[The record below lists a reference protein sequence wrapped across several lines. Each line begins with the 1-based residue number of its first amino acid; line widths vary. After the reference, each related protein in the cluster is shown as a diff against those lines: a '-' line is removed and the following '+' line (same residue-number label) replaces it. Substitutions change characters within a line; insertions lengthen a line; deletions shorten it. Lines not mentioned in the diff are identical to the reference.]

1 MRETISALLLAWY
14 DQNARTLPWRG
25 IHDPYRTWV
34 SETML
39 QQTRVETVRGYYE
52 RFLARFPDVAALAAA
67 DEADVLKLW
76 EGLGYYSRA
85 RNLHQA
91 ARQVV
96 RDFGGEMP
104 REVAQLRQLKGIG
117 AYTAGAIASIAFD
130 QRVPAV
136 DGNVIRVASR
146 VMGIRENVGIPS
158 VRRELEEKVD
168 SLVPAA
174 RPGDFNQA
182 LMDLGAAVCVPGTPN
197 CDVCPLRAHCD
208 AYDAGDAEDL
218 PVLPQKNPPKPFD
231 WDVLLIFSGEK
242 VLMRQRTETM
252 LHGLWV
258 FPMLPGHTDNPSD
271 FGAQMHMNLR
281 NVRPAGD
288 AKHVFTHQIWR
299 MKLYQ
304 MDAPDAD
311 APKGYRFVTL
321 NEMNALTIPTAMKA
335 AGKVARARLK
345 ENSEFGMRNVPA
357 FIQLKNMYSNII
369 AFSCLI
375 NCHILAI
382 TS

>member
-52 RFLARFPDVAALAAA
+52 RFLSRFPDVAALAAA

-91 ARQVV
+91 ARQVM

-130 QRVPAV
+130 ERVPAV

-182 LMDLGAAVCVPGTPN
+182 LMDLGSAICVPGTPN

-258 FPMLPGHTDNPSD
+258 FPMLPGHTDNPAD

-321 NEMNALTIPTAMKA
+321 DEMNALTIPTAMKA
-335 AGKVARARLK
+335 AGKVARARLE
-345 ENSEFGMRNVPA
+345 ENPKFGMRNA
-357 FIQLKNMYSNII
+357 E
-369 AFSCLI
+369 
-375 NCHILAI
+375 
-382 TS
+382 

>member
-52 RFLARFPDVAALAAA
+52 RFLSRFPDVAALAAA

-91 ARQVV
+91 ARQVM

-130 QRVPAV
+130 ARVPAV

-197 CDVCPLRAHCD
+197 CDICPLRAHCD

-231 WDVLLIFSGEK
+231 WDVLLIF
-242 VLMRQRTETM
+242 
-252 LHGLWV
+252 
-258 FPMLPGHTDNPSD
+258 
-271 FGAQMHMNLR
+271 
-281 NVRPAGD
+281 PAR
-288 AKHVFTHQIWR
+288 K
-299 MKLYQ
+299 
-304 MDAPDAD
+304 
-311 APKGYRFVTL
+311 
-321 NEMNALTIPTAMKA
+321 
-335 AGKVARARLK
+335 
-345 ENSEFGMRNVPA
+345 S
-357 FIQLKNMYSNII
+357 
-369 AFSCLI
+369 
-375 NCHILAI
+375 
-382 TS
+382 

>member
-136 DGNVIRVASR
+136 DGQRHPR
-146 VMGIRENVGIPS
+146 RQPGDGHPRERGHS
-158 VRRELEEKVD
+158 VR
-168 SLVPAA
+168 SA
-174 RPGDFNQA
+174 RTGGKGGFACAGGASGRFQSGADG
-182 LMDLGAAVCVPGTPN
+182 LGG
-197 CDVCPLRAHCD
+197 
-208 AYDAGDAEDL
+208 G
-218 PVLPQKNPPKPFD
+218 
-231 WDVLLIFSGEK
+231 S
-242 VLMRQRTETM
+242 
-252 LHGLWV
+252 
-258 FPMLPGHTDNPSD
+258 
-271 FGAQMHMNLR
+271 
-281 NVRPAGD
+281 VRPRH
-288 AKHVFTHQIWR
+288 AKLQTFAR
-299 MKLYQ
+299 S
-304 MDAPDAD
+304 
-311 APKGYRFVTL
+311 GR
-321 NEMNALTIPTAMKA
+321 TATRTT
-335 AGKVARARLK
+335 RATRRICPCCRRRIRR
-345 ENSEFGMRNVPA
+345 SRSIGT
-357 FIQLKNMYSNII
+357 
-369 AFSCLI
+369 C
-375 NCHILAI
+375 C
-382 TS
+382 

>member
-67 DEADVLKLW
+67 DEADVLK
-76 EGLGYYSRA
+76 
-85 RNLHQA
+85 
-91 ARQVV
+91 QVV
-96 RDFGGEMP
+96 HDFGGEMP

-182 LMDLGAAVCVPGTPN
+182 LMDLGSAICVPGTPN

-258 FPMLPGHTDNPSD
+258 FPMLPGHTDNPAD

-321 NEMNALTIPTAMKA
+321 DEMNALTIPTAMKA
-335 AGKVARARLK
+335 AGKVARARLE
-345 ENSEFGMRNVPA
+345 ENPKFGMRNA
-357 FIQLKNMYSNII
+357 E
-369 AFSCLI
+369 
-375 NCHILAI
+375 
-382 TS
+382 

>member
-96 RDFGGEMP
+96 CDFGGEMP

-117 AYTAGAIASIAFD
+117 AYTAGAIASIAFG

-136 DGNVIRVASR
+136 DGNVLRVFARLDNSSADITKPAAKREFTAR
-146 VMGIRENVGIPS
+146 V
-158 VRRELEEKVD
+158 LEEMPKE
-168 SLVPAA
+168 
-174 RPGDFNQA
+174 RPGPYNEA
-182 LMDLGAAVCVPGTPN
+182 LMELGALVCLPN
-197 CDVCPLRAHCD
+197 GAPKCEVCPLAAQCKGRA
-208 AYDAGDAEDL
+208 AGRAEQL
-218 PVLPQKNPPKPFD
+218 PVKTAKPEKTLVPVTAALITGPQG
-231 WDVLLIFSGEK
+231 VLL
-242 VLMRQRTETM
+242 QRRPSKG
-252 LHGLWV
+252 LLAGLWQPLA
-258 FPMLPGHTDNPSD
+258 FEGTAM
-271 FGAQMHMNLR
+271 AQPELDAALR
-281 NVRPAGD
+281 AIGLCVQWQAPLQSTR
-288 AKHVFTHQIWR
+288 HVFTHRIWQIS
-299 MKLYQ
+299 
-304 MDAPDAD
+304 
-311 APKGYRFVTL
+311 GFCGT
-321 NEMNALTIPTAMKA
+321 A
-335 AGKVARARLK
+335 AGPAPEGCVWASRAELNG
-345 ENSEFGMRNVPA
+345 EYAVPSAFAGIMRQWRPE
-357 FIQLKNMYSNII
+357 
-369 AFSCLI
+369 
-375 NCHILAI
+375 
-382 TS
+382 

>member
-1 MRETISALLLAWY
+1 MTDEFIQPLLAWY
-14 DQNARTLPWRG
+14 DENKRILPWR
-25 IHDPYRTWV
+25 DKQNAYYSWV
-34 SETML
+34 SEIML
-39 QQTRVETVRGYYE
+39 QQTRVEAVKPYFE
-52 RFLARFPDVAALAAA
+52 RFIRELPDIPALAAV
-67 DEADVLKLW
+67 EEQQLLKLW
-76 EGLGYYSRA
+76 EGLGYYSRV
-85 RNLHQA
+85 RNLQRA
-91 ARQVV
+91 AQRVV
-96 RDFGGEMP
+96 ADFGGVIP
-104 REVAQLRQLKGIG
+104 ADVAALRSLPGVG
-117 AYTAGAIASIAFD
+117 RYTAGAVASIAYD
-130 QRVPAV
+130 IPAPAV

-182 LMDLGAAVCVPGTPN
+182 LMDLGAAICVPGTPN

-258 FPMLPGHTDNPSD
+258 FPMLPGHSEHPAEL
-271 FGAQMHMNLR
+271 GAQLHLAVR

-321 NEMNALTIPTAMKA
+321 DEMNALTIPTAMKA
-335 AGKVARARLK
+335 AGKVARARLE
-345 ENSEFGMRNVPA
+345 ENPKFGIRNA
-357 FIQLKNMYSNII
+357 E
-369 AFSCLI
+369 
-375 NCHILAI
+375 
-382 TS
+382 

>member
-1 MRETISALLLAWY
+1 MNETISALLLAWY
-14 DQNARTLPWRG
+14 DENARTLPWRG

-39 QQTRVETVRGYYE
+39 QQTRVETVRGYYD

-91 ARQVV
+91 AQQVV

-104 REVAQLRQLKGIG
+104 RDVAQLRQLKGIG
-117 AYTAGAIASIAFD
+117 AYTAGAIASIAFE

-136 DGNVIRVASR
+136 DGNVIRVVSR

-158 VRRELEEKVD
+158 VRRELEEKAAA
-168 SLVPAA
+168 LVPAA

-182 LMDLGAAVCVPGTPN
+182 LMDLGSAVCVPGTPN
-197 CDVCPLRAHCD
+197 CDACPLRLHCD

-231 WDVLLIFSGEK
+231 WDVLLIRSGEK
-242 VLMRQRTETM
+242 ILMRQRTEAM

-258 FPMLPGHTDNPSD
+258 FPMLPGHSEHPAD
-271 FGAQMHMNLR
+271 FSAQMHMNLHSIR
-281 NVRPAGD
+281 NVGD

-304 MDAPDAD
+304 MKTTDVD

-321 NEMNALTIPTAMKA
+321 DEMDALTIPTAMKA
-335 AGKVARARLK
+335 AGKSVRAWMA
-345 ENSEFGMRNVPA
+345 ENNEE
-357 FIQLKNMYSNII
+357 
-369 AFSCLI
+369 
-375 NCHILAI
+375 
-382 TS
+382 

>member
-1 MRETISALLLAWY
+1 MNETISALLLAWY
-14 DQNARTLPWRG
+14 DENARTLPWRG

-39 QQTRVETVRGYYE
+39 QQTRVETVRGYYD

-91 ARQVV
+91 AQQVV

-104 REVAQLRQLKGIG
+104 REVAQLRKLKGIG

-136 DGNVIRVASR
+136 DGNVIRVVSR
-146 VMGIRENVGIPS
+146 LAGLRENVGIPS
-158 VRRELEEKVD
+158 VRRELEETAA

-182 LMDLGAAVCVPGTPN
+182 QMDLGSAVCVPGTPN
-197 CDVCPLRAHCD
+197 CDICPLRAHCD

-218 PVLPQKNPPKPFD
+218 PVLPQKNPPKPLD
-231 WDVLLIFSGEK
+231 WDVLLIRSGDRI
-242 VLMRQRTETM
+242 LMRQRTEGM

-258 FPMLPGHTDNPSD
+258 FPMLPGHTDNPAD
-271 FGAQMHMNLR
+271 FAAQMHMPLHTIR
-281 NVRPAGD
+281 NVGD

-299 MKLYQ
+299 MTLYT
-304 MDAPDAD
+304 MTTPDTT

-321 NEMNALTIPTAMKA
+321 DEMNALTIPTAMKA
-335 AGKVARARLK
+335 AVKIVREGIKAD
-345 ENSEFGMRNVPA
+345 E
-357 FIQLKNMYSNII
+357 
-369 AFSCLI
+369 
-375 NCHILAI
+375 
-382 TS
+382 

>member
-130 QRVPAV
+130 QTWGRQCASPARRTATFARC
-136 DGNVIRVASR
+136 GRTATRTTRATRRICPCCRRRIRRSR
-146 VMGIRENVGIPS
+146 SI
-158 VRRELEEKVD
+158 
-168 SLVPAA
+168 
-174 RPGDFNQA
+174 
-182 LMDLGAAVCVPGTPN
+182 GT
-197 CDVCPLRAHCD
+197 CC
-208 AYDAGDAEDL
+208 
-218 PVLPQKNPPKPFD
+218 
-231 WDVLLIFSGEK
+231 
-242 VLMRQRTETM
+242 
-252 LHGLWV
+252 
-258 FPMLPGHTDNPSD
+258 
-271 FGAQMHMNLR
+271 
-281 NVRPAGD
+281 
-288 AKHVFTHQIWR
+288 
-299 MKLYQ
+299 
-304 MDAPDAD
+304 
-311 APKGYRFVTL
+311 
-321 NEMNALTIPTAMKA
+321 
-335 AGKVARARLK
+335 
-345 ENSEFGMRNVPA
+345 
-357 FIQLKNMYSNII
+357 
-369 AFSCLI
+369 
-375 NCHILAI
+375 
-382 TS
+382 

>member
-52 RFLARFPDVAALAAA
+52 RFLARFPDVAALA
-67 DEADVLKLW
+67 
-76 EGLGYYSRA
+76 
-85 RNLHQA
+85 HQA

-158 VRRELEEKVD
+158 LNLPYCAAICNWAKS
-168 SLVPAA
+168 SL
-174 RPGDFNQA
+174 RDI
-182 LMDLGAAVCVPGTPN
+182 
-197 CDVCPLRAHCD
+197 CPLRAHCD

-258 FPMLPGHTDNPSD
+258 FPMLPGHTDNPAD

-311 APKGYRFVTL
+311 APKGYRYVTRD
-321 NEMNALTIPTAMKA
+321 EMNALTIPTAMKA
-335 AGKVARARLK
+335 AGKVARARLE
-345 ENSEFGMRNVPA
+345 ENSEFGMQNA
-357 FIQLKNMYSNII
+357 E
-369 AFSCLI
+369 
-375 NCHILAI
+375 
-382 TS
+382 